1 MSFPVIS
8 ATEAAQYIKNG
19 DNIGLSGFT
28 ACGTPKA
35 VTEALAEIATK
46 EHAEGRDFKVSLF
59 TGASTNDH
67 VDGALGRANA
77 IDKRAPYQSTADSR
91 KGINARDI
99 NYFDLHLSEMAQ
111 KLRYG
116 FYGPMN
122 VGIIE
127 VADIEPNGD
136 AVLGTGVG
144 MSPTVAMMADKIII
158 ERNHEVSPRMRGVH
172 DIVLPLDPPYRREIG
187 IYKASDRIGS
197 PVLHIDP
204 AKIVGI
210 VETNAKDGAKTFT
223 APDEV
228 SQHIA
233 ANVCD
238 LLASDLRAGRIPKEF
253 LPLQSGV
260 GNVANAV
267 LFGLGESNEV
277 PAFDMYTEV
286 IQDAV
291 VDLMEHGKCRFAS
304 TCSLT
309 FSDAKMAEVFNNID
323 FFRDKILIRPGEIS
337 NSPEVVRRLGV
348 ITMNT
353 ALEADIFGNI
363 NSTHVVGTKM
373 MNGIGGS
380 GDFTRNAYISIFSCP
395 SVAKG
400 GLISTIV
407 PMVSH
412 LDHSEHSVDV
422 LITDQG
428 VADLRGKDPVQRA
441 ETIIE
446 NCVNPDYKELLWDY
460 LRMGK
465 GGQTPHS
472 LNAALA
478 FHTTFAN
485 EGDMRKTDWAKFA

>member
-267 LFGLGESNEV
+267 LFGLAERDDI
-277 PAFDMYTEV
+277 PAFEMYTEV
-286 IQDAV
+286 VQDAV
-291 VDLMEHGKCRFAS
+291 VGLMESGKCKFAS
-304 TCSLT
+304 ACSMS
-309 FSDAKMAEVFNNID
+309 FSDEMMDHVFANMD
-323 FFRDKILIRPGEIS
+323 FFHDRIVLRPGEIS
-337 NSPEVVRRLGV
+337 NSPEVVRRLG
-348 ITMNT
+348 IIAMNT
-353 ALEADIFGNI
+353 ALEADIFGNV
-363 NSTHVVGTKM
+363 NSTHVTGTKM

-380 GDFTRNAYISIFSCP
+380 GDFTRNSYLSIFSCP
-395 SVAKG
+395 SVTKG
-400 GLISTIV
+400 GAISNIV

-412 LDHSEHSVDV
+412 VDHSEHSVDII
-422 LITDQG
+422 ITDQG
-428 VADLRGKDPVQRA
+428 IADLRGKSPIPRA
-441 ETIIE
+441 HEIIE
-446 NCVNPDYKELLWDY
+446 TCAHPDYRPLLRDY
-460 LRMGK
+460 LARGANAH
-465 GGQTPHS
+465 TPHS
-472 LNAALA
+472 LHNAFA
-478 FHTTFAN
+478 FHEAFIET
-485 EGDMRKTDWAKFA
+485 GDMRNAKFC

>member
-1 MSFPVIS
+1 MAFPIIS

-35 VTEALAEIATK
+35 VPEALAEIATK
-46 EHAEGRDFKVSLF
+46 EHAEGREFKVSLF

-67 VDGALGRANA
+67 VDGALSRANA
-77 IDKRAPYQSTADSR
+77 IDKRSPYQSTSDSR
-91 KGINARDI
+91 KGVNARDI
-99 NYFDLHLSEMAQ
+99 SYFDLHLSEMAQ

-127 VADIEPNGD
+127 VADIDSNGD

-144 MSPTVAMMADKIII
+144 MSQTVAMMADKIII
-158 ERNHEVSPRMRGVH
+158 ERNQEVSPRMRGVH
-172 DIVLPLDPPYRREIG
+172 DLAVPQDPPYRREIG

-210 VETNAKDGAKTFT
+210 VETNAKDGAKSFT

-228 SQHIA
+228 SQRIA

-267 LFGLGESNEV
+267 LFGLAERDDI
-277 PAFDMYTEV
+277 PAFEMYTEV
-286 IQDAV
+286 VQDAV
-291 VDLMEHGKCRFAS
+291 VGLMESGKCKFAS
-304 TCSLT
+304 ACSMS
-309 FSDAKMAEVFNNID
+309 FSDEMMDHVFANMD
-323 FFRDKILIRPGEIS
+323 FFHDRVVLRPGEIS
-337 NSPEVVRRLGV
+337 NSPEVVRRLG
-348 ITMNT
+348 IIAMNT
-353 ALEADIFGNI
+353 ALEADIFGNV
-363 NSTHVVGTKM
+363 NSTHVTGTKM

-380 GDFTRNAYISIFSCP
+380 GDFTRNSYLSIFSCP
-395 SVAKG
+395 SVTKG
-400 GLISTIV
+400 GAISNIV

-412 LDHSEHSVDV
+412 VDHTEHSVDV
-422 LITDQG
+422 IITDQG
-428 VADLRGKDPVQRA
+428 VADLRGKSPIQRA
-441 ETIIE
+441 HEIIE
-446 NCVNPDYKELLWDY
+446 NCAHPDYRPLLRDY
-460 LRMGK
+460 LSRGAK
-465 GGQTPHS
+465 AHTPHC
-472 LNAALA
+472 LCNAFA
-478 FHTTFAN
+478 FHEAFIQT
-485 EGDMRKTDWAKFA
+485 GDMRNAKFV